1 MFVSGF
7 RSSGSPYTTRSA
19 RQLLPQVQTTWSRIE
34 DQADQESISI
44 NITEMDN
51 AVNNELNP
59 MVPIVTAYNTSRLK
73 IASDTETG
81 NEMSSSL
88 AIIPSL
94 EYNRHE
100 DVAL

>member
-1 MFVSGF
+1 
-7 RSSGSPYTTRSA
+7 
-19 RQLLPQVQTTWSRIE
+19 
-34 DQADQESISI
+34 
-44 NITEMDN
+44 MDN

-88 AIIPSL
+88 AIIPSV